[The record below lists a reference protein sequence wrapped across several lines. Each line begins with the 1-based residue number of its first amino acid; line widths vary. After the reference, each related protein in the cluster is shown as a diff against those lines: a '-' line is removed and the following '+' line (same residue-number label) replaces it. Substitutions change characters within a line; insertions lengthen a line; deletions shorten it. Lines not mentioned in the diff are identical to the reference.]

1 LTLSGFITVEEMR
14 RWGQE
19 IVQALSSLPDT
30 FGIFVDL
37 RTLAPL
43 PPEAQAA
50 MKQGQMF
57 AKRRGMVRSVA
68 IVENAITKLQF
79 ARIARETG
87 IYAWERYVDASR
99 DWDWEQRGLD
109 WIIEGRD
116 PDADE
121 DERDQ
126 RTRRPG

>member
-1 LTLSGFITVEEMR
+1 
-14 RWGQE
+14 
-19 IVQALSSLPDT
+19 
-30 FGIFVDL
+30 
-37 RTLAPL
+37 
-43 PPEAQAA
+43 
-50 MKQGQMF
+50 
-57 AKRRGMVRSVA
+57 MVRSVA